1 MITVFSALVQKMANN
16 DWSNLGNE
24 IKDIVQQAIDS
35 NDFHKLNQTI
45 NDTIHNVTDGFL
57 GGGPKPGWDFGSYR
71 QPHRQTGGFDPG
83 EFPFGDKDFTDGQTQ
98 DPKGSSSASGSS
110 TGYNYNYN
118 YGYNSKSS
126 SRNAQ
131 RNERTACRSGRQ
143 TPVPS
148 QNQKLTVNTGLTR
161 ALGLTLAITGYSLAG
176 GFGIATAVLIP
187 LMVLGL
193 VPMRL
198 LALPIIFGL
207 LTCGGITMGVIG
219 GKTSSRAKRFKAYL
233 NKLGSK
239 TYCNLKDLEQLTRK
253 SHKFVL
259 KDIKD
264 MIRRGWF
271 LEGHIDEA
279 GTCLI
284 TSNETY
290 QEYMKL
296 QEHMKEQEKEEQRK
310 EHAQKTEDSRFSPE
324 IQEVIQEGNG
334 FLEEIRACNDAIP
347 GVEISRKISRM
358 ELITDKI
365 FQRVKVHPEVIP
377 DLRKLMDYY
386 LPTTVKLL
394 HAYEELDA
402 QPIQGDNILSSKKE
416 IEDTLDTLNVAFE
429 KLLDGLFKDTAWD
442 VASDISVLQT
452 MLAQEGLTK
461 DDFPNMSR

>member
-1 MITVFSALVQKMANN
+1 MANN

-57 GGGPKPGWDFGSYR
+57 GGGPRSGWDPGSYR
-71 QPHRQTGGFDPG
+71 QPHRKPGGFDPG
-83 EFPFGDKDFTDGQTQ
+83 EFPFGNKDFADGKTQ
-98 DPKGSSSASGSS
+98 DPKGFSSTAGSSSTSG
-110 TGYNYNYN
+110 TGYNYG
-118 YGYNSKSS
+118 YGQKASS
-126 SRNAQ
+126 GNQYSRAK
-131 RNERTACRSGRQ
+131 Q
-143 TPVPS
+143 TPVVSP
-148 QNQKLTVNTGLTR
+148 NQKLTINTGVTR
-161 ALGLTLAITGYSLAG
+161 ALGLTLAITGFTLTG
-176 GFGIATAVLIP
+176 GFGIATL
-187 LMVLGL
+187 VLGPL
-193 VPMRL
+193 VAL
-198 LALPIIFGL
+198 GALSLKFTALPVMFGL
-207 LTCGGITMGVIG
+207 IAVGSLVMGISGSKM
-219 GKTSSRAKRFKAYL
+219 SSRARRFKTYL
-233 NKLGSK
+233 NKMGSK
-239 TYCNLKDLEQLTRK
+239 TYCNLKDLEQTVHK

-290 QEYMKL
+290 QEYTKL
-296 QEHMKEQEKEEQRK
+296 QEHMKEQEKEQRLKEQ
-310 EHAQKTEDSRFSPE
+310 AQKTENSRFSPE
-324 IQEVIQEGNG
+324 IQEVINEGNH
-334 FLEEIRACNDAIP
+334 FLQEIRSCNDAIP

-358 ELITDKI
+358 ELITEKI
-365 FQRVKVHPEVIP
+365 FQRVKVHPEIIP
-377 DLRKLMDYY
+377 DLRKFMDYY

-394 HAYEELDA
+394 HAYEELDS
-402 QPIQGDNILSSKKE
+402 QPIQGENILSSKKE

-429 KLLDGLFKDTAWD
+429 KLLDSLFKDTAWD

-461 DDFPNMSR
+461 EDFPNMSR

>member
-1 MITVFSALVQKMANN
+1 MANN
-16 DWSNLGNE
+16 DWSNLGND

-57 GGGPKPGWDFGSYR
+57 GSGPRSGWDPGSFR
-71 QPHRQTGGFDPG
+71 QPHGRSDRFNPGGFPY
-83 EFPFGDKDFTDGQTQ
+83 GDKDFHDGQEQ
-98 DPKGSSSASGSS
+98 DPLGSSGTSGKGTYTGSPYSGDAYRGSSSKRKSYSYS
-110 TGYNYNYN
+110 YN
-118 YGYNSKSS
+118 YGKNTASANGTSGTAV
-126 SRNAQ
+126 SRPKPL
-131 RNERTACRSGRQ
+131 TA
-143 TPVPS
+143 
-148 QNQKLTVNTGLTR
+148 NTGVTR
-161 ALGLTLAITGYSLAG
+161 ALGLTLAITGYTLSG
-176 GFGIATAVLIP
+176 GFGIATIVLIP
-187 LMVLGL
+187 LIVLGI
-193 VPMRL
+193 VPFRL

-207 LTCGGITMGVIG
+207 LTGGGIAMGVIG
-219 GKTSSRAKRFKAYL
+219 SKISNRAKRFKKYL
-233 NKLGSK
+233 ERLGSK
-239 TYCNLKDLEQLTRK
+239 TYCNLKDLEDVTHK
-253 SHKFVL
+253 SHKYVL

-271 LEGHIDEA
+271 LEGHIDDA

-284 TSNETY
+284 TSHETY
-290 QEYMKL
+290 DEYTKL
-296 QEHMKEQEKEEQRK
+296 QQHMKDQETEQSRQAQ
-310 EHAQKTEDSRFSPE
+310 AQKTESGTYSPE
-324 IQEVIQEGNG
+324 IQEVIDEGNH
-334 FLEEIRACNDAIP
+334 FLQEIRTCNDAIP

-365 FQRVKVHPEVIP
+365 FQRVKMHPEIIP
-377 DLRKLMDYY
+377 DLRKFMDYY

-402 QPIQGDNILSSKKE
+402 QPIQGENILSSKKE

-429 KLLDGLFKDTAWD
+429 KLLDSLFKDTAWD

>member
-1 MITVFSALVQKMANN
+1 MANN
-16 DWSNLGNE
+16 DWSNLGSE

-35 NDFHKLNQTI
+35 NDFHRLNQTI

-57 GGGPKPGWDFGSYR
+57 GGGPKPGWDPGSN
-71 QPHRQTGGFDPG
+71 RQTYRKPGSFDPG

-98 DPKGSSSASGSS
+98 DPKGSSSTSGSS
-110 TGYNYNYN
+110 TGYNYNYGCDN
-118 YGYNSKSS
+118 RSWN
-126 SRNAQ
+126 RNT
-131 RNERTACRSGRQ
+131 RRSERYEHRSGYQ
-143 TPVPS
+143 MPVPS
-148 QNQKLTVNTGLTR
+148 QNQKLTINTGVTR

-176 GFGIATAVLIP
+176 GFGIAAVVLFPLIA
-187 LMVLGL
+187 LGV
-193 VPMRL
+193 VPIKF
-198 LALPIIFGL
+198 LALPIICGL
-207 LTCGGITMGVIG
+207 LTVCGITMGVIG
-219 GKTSSRAKRFKAYL
+219 GKISSRAKRFKTYL
-233 NKLGSK
+233 SKMGAK
-239 TYCNLKDLEQLTRK
+239 TYCNLKDLEQLTHK

-259 KDIKD
+259 KDVKE

-296 QEHMKEQEKEEQRK
+296 QEHMQEQQKEEQQK
-310 EHAQKTEDSRFSPE
+310 EQAQKTETGRYSPE
-324 IQEVIQEGNG
+324 IQEVINEGNG
-334 FLEEIRACNDAIP
+334 FLQEIRACNDAIP

-358 ELITDKI
+358 ELITEKI
-365 FQRVKVHPEVIP
+365 FQRVKVHPEIIP

-402 QPIQGDNILSSKKE
+402 QPIQGENIISSKKE
-416 IEDTLDTLNVAFE
+416 IEGTLDTLNVAFE
-429 KLLDGLFKDTAWD
+429 KLLDSLFKDTAWD

-461 DDFPNMSR
+461 EDFPNMSR